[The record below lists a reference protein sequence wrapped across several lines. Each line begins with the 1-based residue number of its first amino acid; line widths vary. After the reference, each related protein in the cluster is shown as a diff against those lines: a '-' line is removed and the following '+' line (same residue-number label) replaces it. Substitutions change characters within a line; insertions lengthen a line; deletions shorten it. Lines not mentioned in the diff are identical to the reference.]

1 MGVGLDLYPYQK
13 EAVQDL
19 MHGKH
24 IVVAGMGMG
33 KTAMMM
39 DWLKKKCDET
49 GKRKVLIVT
58 TPSKRDSGDML
69 TEAGMWNG
77 SSWLSSLSSFSII
90 SWHGLSKWTKNISLD
105 EVREFVFGFD
115 EIAKASAGV
124 SSAMGKAFLRITK
137 VNNDWAGFTGTPG
150 DTWIKFY
157 PYFQAT
163 GLVRNKT
170 WFMGTYVNVQTY
182 KGYPEIVGYRNVD
195 KLKDMWSKI
204 STAPDTKVV
213 EEQLPEET
221 RKVIHFKSPA
231 GYWNVVKTRK
241 DKDGELLDT
250 TMALCH
256 YLRQLCF
263 TKEKRQWVSDFIENL
278 GTNAVFFCNYIEEED
293 TVCEIAE
300 KVLPKG
306 AKVWRIDGKHHD
318 IPTAESIGKYDIVVA
333 HYASGG
339 EALNLQFMNYW
350 VAVSP
355 NYSYSTSKQA
365 EGRIRRIGQ
374 KKNMFFFMLHCCD
387 TIESDVMKC
396 LSAKKDFAERTW
408 CLERGLSDENK

>member
-1 MGVGLDLYPYQK
+1 MDLYPYQK

-39 DWLKKKCDET
+39 TWLKKKCDET

-58 TPSKRDSGDML
+58 TPSKRDSGDMT

-77 SSWLSSLSSFSII
+77 SSWLSSLSSFSVI
-90 SWHGLSKWTKNISLD
+90 SWHALNKWTKALD
-105 EVREFVFGFD
+105 FSEKREYIYAFD

-124 SSAMGKAFLRITK
+124 SSAMGKAFLQLTK
-137 VNNDWAGFTGTPG
+137 LTDDWAGFTGTPG

-170 WFMGTYVNVQTY
+170 WFLGTYANIQTY
-182 KGYPEIVGYRNVD
+182 KGFPEIVSYKKVPE
-195 KLKDMWSKI
+195 LKAMWSKI
-204 STAPDTKVV
+204 STAPDTKSV

-231 GYWNVVKTRK
+231 GYWNVVKTRET
-241 DKDGELLDT
+241 KDGEFLDT
-250 TMALCH
+250 NMALCH

-318 IPTAESIGKYDIVVA
+318 IPTAETIGKYDIVVS

-339 EALNLQFMNYW
+339 EALNLQFLNYW

-374 KKNMFFFMLHCCD
+374 KKNMFFYYLKAD
-387 TIESDVMKC
+387 ATIEEAVFEALRSKSVFSEKV
-396 LSAKKDFAERTW
+396 W
-408 CLERGLSDENK
+408 CLANNLIEKGE

>member
-1 MGVGLDLYPYQK
+1 MGLYLYQK
-13 EAVQDL
+13 EAVRDL
-19 MHGKH
+19 LTGKH

-39 DWLKKKCDET
+39 DWLKKKCEET
-49 GKRKVLIVT
+49 GKRKVLIIT
-58 TPSKRDSGDML
+58 TPSKRDSGDMM
-69 TEAGMWNG
+69 TEADLWNG
-77 SSWLSSLSSFSII
+77 SSWRASLSSFSVI
-90 SWHGLSKWTKNISLD
+90 SWHGLKKWADNISTED
-105 EVREFVFGFD
+105 AKKYVVGFD

-124 SSAMGKAFLRITK
+124 SSAMGKTFLQIAK
-137 VNNDWAGFTGTPG
+137 VNDDWAGFTGTPG

-157 PYFQAT
+157 PYFQACR
-163 GLVRNKT
+163 LVRNKT
-170 WFMGTYVNVQTY
+170 QFLNKYVDMQTY
-182 KGYPEIVGYRNVD
+182 KGYPEIVGYRDVD
-195 KLKDMWSKI
+195 ELEAMWKEI
-204 STAPDTKVV
+204 STAPDTKSV

-278 GTNAVFFCNYIEEED
+278 GTNAVVFCNYIEEED
-293 TVCEIAE
+293 TVCEIAK

-318 IPTAESIGKYDIVVA
+318 IPTAETIGKYDIVVA

-374 KKNMFFFMLHCCD
+374 KKNMFFYYLKAD
-387 TIESDVMKC
+387 ATIEEAVFEALRSKSVFSEKV
-396 LSAKKDFAERTW
+396 W
-408 CLERGLSDENK
+408 CIANNLIEKGE

>member
-1 MGVGLDLYPYQK
+1 MELYPFQE
-13 EAVQDL
+13 EAVRDL
-19 MHGKH
+19 IDGKH

-39 DWLKKKCDET
+39 TWLKKKCDET
-49 GKRKVLIVT
+49 GKSKILIVT
-58 TPSKRDSGDML
+58 TPSKRDSGDM
-69 TEAGMWNG
+69 TAEAKMWNG
-77 SSWLSSLSSFSII
+77 ESWLSSLDKFEVI
-90 SWHGLSKWTKNISLD
+90 SWHGLKKWTQGISVD
-105 EVREFVFGFD
+105 EAKEYVFGFD

-124 SSAMGKAFLRITK
+124 SSGMGKAFLQITK
-137 VNNDWAGFTGTPG
+137 VNDDWAGFTGTPG

-163 GLVRNKT
+163 GLVKHKTAFLNK
-170 WFMGTYVNVQTY
+170 YVTIETY
-182 KGYPEIVGYRNVD
+182 KGYPEIIGYKYEDEMR
-195 KLKDMWSKI
+195 DMWSKI

-221 RKVIHFKSPA
+221 RKVIHFKKPK
-231 GYWNVVKTRK
+231 GYDKVIHTRLD
-241 DKDGELLDT
+241 DKGELLET
-250 TMALCH
+250 TIALCH

-374 KKNMFFFMLHCCD
+374 KKNMFFFILYCCD
-387 TIESDVMKC
+387 TIESDIMKC

-408 CLERGLSDENK
+408 CLERGLSDEDK